1 MKYTIRN
8 ENGDHI
14 RETRSLAEGRRG
26 NPNPIISQRAAARI
40 ENGFGVN
47 RDRHAQKALRQEGAR
62 DRAQF
67 RATLSPEEQLV
78 RINER
83 SGYSLKE
90 RLRLLTQMGNTEAVS
105 EILAGM
111 RSSSE
116 SEVQKLG
123 HKLSARYAS

>member
-1 MKYTIRN
+1 MTDRWPEDTEDKMYLSW
-8 ENGDHI
+8 EYAA
-14 RETRSLAEGRRG
+14 ESLERL
-26 NPNPIISQRAAARI
+26 I
-40 ENGFGVN
+40 EE
-47 RDRHAQKALRQEGAR
+47 AQ
-62 DRAQF
+62 
-67 RATLSPEEQLV
+67 EQLV

-123 HKLSARYAS
+123 RKLSARYAS